1 MKNAYKLITENIHYK
16 LLALVFAVLLWFLA
30 TNKEITEAVITV
42 KYVPVSSGDYQVVDY
57 TPKKLKIK
65 VEGYRKEII
74 QLKEEG
80 KVRIILPPA
89 PAEEN
94 GWLTFK
100 VKKEMVKL
108 PFTTLK
114 LKSVEPKRIKVK
126 LEKLIR
132 KAVPVEAELVGLKK
146 GVSVRVVPNY
156 AVVSLPEELSGAV
169 ISVKTESVD
178 VSDVKLPA
186 VLEVKL
192 RSNYRVEPNRVEII
206 LEAGDESKEK
216 AFWNRRNQ
224 GSSKQVS
231 TNP

>member
-1 MKNAYKLITENIHYK
+1 MKNVYKLIIDNIHYK
-16 LLALVFAVLLWFLA
+16 LLALIFAVLLWFLA

-42 KYVPVSSGDYQVVDY
+42 KYSPVISGDYQVVDY
-57 TPKKLKIK
+57 APKKLKLK
-65 VEGYRKEII
+65 VEGYRKEIV

-80 KVRIILPPA
+80 KVRIILPPV
-89 PAEEN
+89 PAEKN
-94 GWLTFK
+94 GWFTFK

-169 ISVKTESVD
+169 ISVRTESVD

-186 VLEVKL
+186 EIEVRLK
-192 RSNYRVEPNRVEII
+192 SNYRVEPKTVKII
-206 LEAGDESKEK
+206 LEEEDEGK
-216 AFWNRRNQ
+216 
-224 GSSKQVS
+224 
-231 TNP
+231 

>member
-1 MKNAYKLITENIHYK
+1 MKNVYKLIIDNIHYK

-42 KYVPVSSGDYQVVDY
+42 KYSPVISGDYQVVDY
-57 TPKKLKIK
+57 APKKLKLK
-65 VEGYRKEII
+65 VEGYRKEIV

-80 KVRIILPPA
+80 KVRIILPPV
-89 PAEEN
+89 PAEKN
-94 GWLTFK
+94 GWFTFK

-114 LKSVEPKRIKVK
+114 LKSVEPKSIKVK

-132 KAVPVEAELVGLKK
+132 KAVPVEAELVGLKR

-156 AVVSLPEELSGAV
+156 AVISLPEELWGAV
-169 ISVKTESVD
+169 ISVRTESVD

-186 VLEVKL
+186 EIEVRLK
-192 RSNYRVEPNRVEII
+192 SNYRVEPKTVKII
-206 LEAGDESKEK
+206 LEEGDEGKEK
-216 AFWNRRNQ
+216 ALRNRWNKRNSQ
-224 GSSKQVS
+224 
-231 TNP
+231 